1 MAARFQAEASLR
13 EMYELRD
20 GVAPEDQHIFY
31 ANLEE
36 HLTSQTTEQI
46 QAHVHRWGKVVKVS
60 VKQYAA
66 RIAAGIQPIWK
77 ALSMPKP
84 KPKRPQPKPRRP
96 KKKEQSTHL
105 THFYEVQPHRSTSQP
120 PSETP
125 PTTLIRNPY
134 AQHPSQQWVPAPAQA
149 PRASITSRIRQGIR
163 SGISFV
169 QQQLNFPDHPG

>member
-1 MAARFQAEASLR
+1 MEKIIRIIINCSQHCCCFKTPNVIIIRFLSNFCNYINVVLGLFFVCSALE
-13 EMYELRD
+13 
-20 GVAPEDQHIFY
+20 IF
-31 ANLEE
+31 L
-36 HLTSQTTEQI
+36 
-46 QAHVHRWGKVVKVS
+46 VS

-66 RIAAGIQPIWK
+66 RLAAGIQPIWK
-77 ALSMPKP
+77 ALSLPKP
-84 KPKRPQPKPRRP
+84 KPKRPQPKPRKP

-105 THFYEVQPHRSTSQP
+105 THFYEIQHCRSTSQP

-125 PTTLIRNPY
+125 TTTLIRNPY

-149 PRASITSRIRQGIR
+149 PRASLTSRIRQGIR